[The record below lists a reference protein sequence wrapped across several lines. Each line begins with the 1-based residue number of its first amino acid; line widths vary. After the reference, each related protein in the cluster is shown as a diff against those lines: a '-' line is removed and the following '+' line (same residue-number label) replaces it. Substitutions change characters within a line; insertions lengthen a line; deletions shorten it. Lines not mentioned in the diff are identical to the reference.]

1 VAGRQRTLE
10 NVVKSKGEGDVADK
24 LITGFHHLAI
34 HVKDLEASLKFY
46 TEALGFR
53 VTRSWG
59 QKGSR
64 QTVLLDVGDGNYLE
78 MSSGGPQEPK
88 PEGAFIHLAL
98 RTTDTRAAIER
109 VRAAGAE
116 VTTEPKDVVISAE
129 PPIPVRLAFFK
140 GPDGE
145 VIELF
150 EQDET

>member
-1 VAGRQRTLE
+1 M
-10 NVVKSKGEGDVADK
+10 ADK

-34 HVKDLEASLKFY
+34 HVKDFEASLKFY
-46 TEALGFR
+46 TEGLGF
-53 VTRSWG
+53 VAGRSWG
-59 QKGSR
+59 QKGAR
-64 QTVLLDVGDGNYLE
+64 QTVLLDTGDGNYLE
-78 MSSGGPQEPK
+78 MSSGGPEEPK

-98 RTTDTRAAIER
+98 RTADTDKAVERA
-109 VRAAGAE
+109 RAAGAE
-116 VTTEPKDVVISAE
+116 VTTEPKDVVIGSV